1 MCLRSGD
8 EKPEQNVIKEYETLI
23 ADLKK
28 KLSDAEQRIR
38 AQTAQIS
45 ALKDELEVARAARNV
60 SASTW
65 R

>member
-45 ALKDELEVARAARNV
+45 ALKDELKVARAARNV